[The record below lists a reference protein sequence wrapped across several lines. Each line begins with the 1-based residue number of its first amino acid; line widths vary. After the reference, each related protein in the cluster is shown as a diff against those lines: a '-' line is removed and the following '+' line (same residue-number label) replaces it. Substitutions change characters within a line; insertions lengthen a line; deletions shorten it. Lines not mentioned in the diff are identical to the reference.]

1 MTMPKKNDP
10 LTVEEM
16 TTAGTHFA
24 ELFAVVQQQHPNASV
39 EDALRI
45 MESVAKYAHSL
56 RAKEREEKVKEK
68 FGFNKTTEGEA
79 SED

>member
-16 TTAGTHFA
+16 TTAGSHFA
-24 ELFAVVQQQHPNASV
+24 ELFAVVQKQNPNASV
-39 EDALRI
+39 EDALKI
-45 MESVAKYAHSL
+45 MESVAKYAHQL

-68 FGFNKTTEGEA
+68 FGFNKATEAEEGK
-79 SED
+79 D

>member
-16 TTAGTHFA
+16 TSAGEHFVK
-24 ELFAVVQQQHPNASV
+24 LLKVVRDQCPDATI
-39 EDALRI
+39 EDSLKI
-45 MESVAKYAHSL
+45 MESVAKYAHQL

-68 FGFNKTTEGEA
+68 FGFNKTTESEA

>member
-16 TTAGTHFA
+16 QSAADHFLS
-24 ELFAVVQQQHPNASV
+24 LFNVIRDGCPDASV
-39 EDALRI
+39 EDSLKI

-56 RAKEREEKVKEK
+56 RAKEREAQVKEK
-68 FGFNKTTEGEA
+68 FGFNKQTE
-79 SED
+79 DTKDD